1 MKHFK
6 IVITNHFCLC
16 YNTIFFLFSVLGL
29 TMKAKQSFEDLLEL
43 RVKFVK
49 LNIHVII
56 KNNFLK
62 IKPTVRTK

>member
-1 MKHFK
+1 
-6 IVITNHFCLC
+6 
-16 YNTIFFLFSVLGL
+16 
-29 TMKAKQSFEDLLEL
+29 MKAKQSFEDFLEL

-62 IKPTVRTK
+62 VKPTVRTK